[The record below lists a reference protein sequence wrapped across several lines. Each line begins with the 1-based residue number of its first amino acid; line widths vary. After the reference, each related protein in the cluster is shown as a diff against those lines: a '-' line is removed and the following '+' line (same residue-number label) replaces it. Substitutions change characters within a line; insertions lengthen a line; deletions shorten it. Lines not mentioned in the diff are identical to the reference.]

1 MHQLMNLLKI
11 QDIVDVEVISALKT
25 LVDKKII
32 EFDAESKAI
41 VINMDVM
48 FKIKGNLQIDCD
60 KHVILNSGKV
70 EDTELNEPYSIW
82 LNPVTNDKGDLV
94 VDDTNYIEQSD
105 TEWPQIP

>member
-1 MHQLMNLLKI
+1 MRQLMNFLKV
-11 QDIVDVEVISALKT
+11 QDIIDVEVFSALKT

-41 VINMDVM
+41 IINMDVV

-70 EDTELNEPYSIW
+70 DDKELNAPYSIW
-82 LNPVTNDKGDLV
+82 LNPVTDSNGKLV
-94 VDDTNYIEQSD
+94 VDEEDY
-105 TEWPQIP
+105 EWPLIP

>member
-1 MHQLMNLLKI
+1 MNLLKVH
-11 QDIVDVEVISALKT
+11 DIVDLEVVSALKT

-41 VINMDVM
+41 IINMDVM

-70 EDTELNEPYSIW
+70 EDEKINEPYSIW
-82 LNPVTNDKGDLV
+82 LNPVMDSKGNLV
-94 VDDTNYIEQSD
+94 VDDANYIEQSD
-105 TEWPQIP
+105 TEWPLIH

>member
-1 MHQLMNLLKI
+1 MRQLMNFLKV
-11 QDIVDVEVISALKT
+11 QDIMDVEVFSALKT

-41 VINMDVM
+41 IINMDVV

-70 EDTELNEPYSIW
+70 DDKELNEPYSIW
-82 LNPVTNDKGDLV
+82 LNPVTDSNGKLV
-94 VDDTNYIEQSD
+94 VDQEDY
-105 TEWPQIP
+105 EWPLIT

>member
-70 EDTELNEPYSIW
+70 DDKELNEPYSIW
-82 LNPVTNDKGDLV
+82 LNPVTDSNGKLV
-94 VDDTNYIEQSD
+94 VDEEDC
-105 TEWPQIP
+105 EWPLIT

>member
-1 MHQLMNLLKI
+1 MNFLKV
-11 QDIVDVEVISALKT
+11 QDIMDVEVFSALKT

-41 VINMDVM
+41 IINMDVV

-70 EDTELNEPYSIW
+70 DDKELNEPYSIW
-82 LNPVTNDKGDLV
+82 LNPVTDSNGKLV
-94 VDDTNYIEQSD
+94 VDEEDY
-105 TEWPQIP
+105 EWPLIP

>member
-1 MHQLMNLLKI
+1 MRQLLNFLKV
-11 QDIVDVEVISALKT
+11 QDIMDVEVFSALKT

-41 VINMDVM
+41 IINMDVV

-70 EDTELNEPYSIW
+70 DDKELNEPYSIW
-82 LNPVTNDKGDLV
+82 LNPVTDSNGKLV
-94 VDDTNYIEQSD
+94 VDEEDY
-105 TEWPQIP
+105 EWPLIP

>member
-32 EFDAESKAI
+32 EFDVESKAI

-70 EDTELNEPYSIW
+70 DDKELNEPYSIW
-82 LNPVTNDKGDLV
+82 LNPVTDSNGKLV
-94 VDDTNYIEQSD
+94 VDEEDC
-105 TEWPQIP
+105 EWPLIP

>member
-1 MHQLMNLLKI
+1 MRQLMNFLKV
-11 QDIVDVEVISALKT
+11 QDIMDVEVFSALKT

-41 VINMDVM
+41 IINMDVV

-70 EDTELNEPYSIW
+70 DDKELNEPYSIW
-82 LNPVTNDKGDLV
+82 LNPVTDSNGKLV
-94 VDDTNYIEQSD
+94 VDEEDY
-105 TEWPQIP
+105 EWPLIP

>member
-1 MHQLMNLLKI
+1 M
-11 QDIVDVEVISALKT
+11 DVEVISALKT

-70 EDTELNEPYSIW
+70 DDKELNEPYSIW
-82 LNPVTNDKGDLV
+82 LNPVTDSNGKLV
-94 VDDTNYIEQSD
+94 VDEEDC
-105 TEWPQIP
+105 EWPLIT

>member
-1 MHQLMNLLKI
+1 MNLLKI

-70 EDTELNEPYSIW
+70 DDKELNEPYSIW
-82 LNPVTNDKGDLV
+82 LNPVTDSNGKLV
-94 VDDTNYIEQSD
+94 VDEEDC
-105 TEWPQIP
+105 EWPLIT

>member
-1 MHQLMNLLKI
+1 MRQLMNFLKV
-11 QDIVDVEVISALKT
+11 QDIIDVEVFSALKT

-41 VINMDVM
+41 IINMDVV

-70 EDTELNEPYSIW
+70 DDKELNEPYSIW
-82 LNPVTNDKGDLV
+82 LNPVTDSNGKLV
-94 VDDTNYIEQSD
+94 VDEEDY
-105 TEWPQIP
+105 EWPLIP

>member
-1 MHQLMNLLKI
+1 MRQLMNFLKV
-11 QDIVDVEVISALKT
+11 QDIMDVEVFSALKT

-41 VINMDVM
+41 IINMDVV

-70 EDTELNEPYSIW
+70 DDKELNEPYTIW
-82 LNPVTNDKGDLV
+82 LNPVTDSIGKLV
-94 VDDTNYIEQSD
+94 VDEEDYV
-105 TEWPQIP
+105 WPLIP

>member
-1 MHQLMNLLKI
+1 MNLLKI

-70 EDTELNEPYSIW
+70 DDVELNEPYSIW
-82 LNPVTNDKGDLV
+82 LNPVMDGKGDLV
-94 VDDTNYIEQSD
+94 VDDTNYIEQGD